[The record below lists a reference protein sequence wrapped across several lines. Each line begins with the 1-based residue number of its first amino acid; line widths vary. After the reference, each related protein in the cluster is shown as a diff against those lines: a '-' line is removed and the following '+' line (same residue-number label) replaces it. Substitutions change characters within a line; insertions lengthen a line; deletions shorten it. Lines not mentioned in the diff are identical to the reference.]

1 MTEERLQQILSRFPE
16 QKVLIVGDFFLDH
29 YLIIDRALSE
39 ISLETG
45 LEAYQVVEIRNS
57 PGAGGTVANNLR
69 ALEVQTY
76 ALTVIGQDGLGHDL
90 LHELRLRG
98 VNVDGVLQH
107 PTRFTPTYTK
117 PMVRERDG
125 TMHEI
130 NRLDI
135 KNRTPLEPEWQERL
149 LSLLRD
155 MVPEMDGVILA
166 DQVEERNC
174 GVVTDRVRE
183 EVCRLA
189 KQYPQKVFFA
199 DSRARIGE
207 YHSLFIKPNQR
218 EAMRVFQP
226 DWEGTCT
233 LEQAREVGVRL
244 SQHTGK
250 PVFLTVGEQ
259 GVLVVDGEHI
269 THIPAVPV
277 AGEID
282 IVGAGDSTS
291 AGTVSALCSGASLV
305 EAAQVGQLVASITVQ
320 QIGTTGVA
328 TRQQVLQRLREA
340 TQWGWLKIAPGTPSS
355 G

>member
-16 QKVLIVGDFFLDH
+16 QKVLVVGDFFLDH

-39 ISLETG
+39 LSLETG
-45 LEAYQVVEIRNS
+45 LEAYQVVEVRNS

-76 ALTVIGQDGLGHDL
+76 ALTLIGQDGLGHDL
-90 LHELRLRG
+90 LHELRVRG

-117 PMVRERDG
+117 PLVREQDG
-125 TMHEI
+125 RVHEI

-135 KNRTPLEPEWQERL
+135 KNRTPLEPEWEERL
-149 LSLLRD
+149 LSLLHE
-155 MVPEMDGVILA
+155 MLPAMDGVIVA

-183 EVCRLA
+183 ALCELA
-189 KQYPQKVFFA
+189 RQHPQKVLFA

-207 YHSLFIKPNQR
+207 YRGLFIKPNQR

-226 DWEGTCT
+226 DWEGNCT
-233 LEQAREVGVRL
+233 LDEAAEVGRKL
-244 SQHTGK
+244 SQRSGK

-259 GVLVVDGEHI
+259 GVLVVNGEHI
-269 THIPAVPV
+269 IHIPAVPV
-277 AGEID
+277 TGEID

-291 AGTVSALCSGASLV
+291 AGTVSALCSGASLL

-328 TRQQVLQRLREA
+328 TREQVLQRLHEA
-340 TQWGWLKIAPGTPSS
+340 IQWGWQPLR
-355 G
+355 

>member
-1 MTEERLQQILSRFPE
+1 MTGERLQQILSRFPE
-16 QKVLIVGDFFLDH
+16 QKILIVGDFFLDH
-29 YLIIDRALSE
+29 YLLIDRALSE
-39 ISLETG
+39 TSLETG

-76 ALTVIGQDGLGHDL
+76 ALTLIGRDGHGHEL
-90 LHELRLRG
+90 LHELRVRG

-107 PTRFTPTYTK
+107 PRRHTPTYTK
-117 PMVRERDG
+117 PMLREVDG
-125 TMHEI
+125 RVHEI

-135 KNRTPLEPEWQERL
+135 KNRSPLEPEWEEHIIT
-149 LSLLRD
+149 LLRD
-155 MVPEMDGVILA
+155 FVPEMDGIIVA

-183 EVCRLA
+183 EICQLA
-189 KQYPQKVFFA
+189 REYPQKVFFA

-207 YHSLFIKPNQR
+207 YRHLLIKPNQR

-233 LEQAREVGVRL
+233 LEEAREVGVRL
-244 SQHTGK
+244 SQRTGK
-250 PVFLTVGEQ
+250 PVFLTVGAQ
-259 GVLVVDGEHI
+259 GVLVVDGERVAHV
-269 THIPAVPV
+269 PAVPV
-277 AGEID
+277 TGEID

-291 AGTVSALCSGASLV
+291 AGTVSALCSGANLV

-328 TRQQVLQRLREA
+328 TREQVRKRLDEA
-340 TQWGWLKIAPGTPSS
+340 RRWGWQ
-355 G
+355 

>member
-1 MTEERLQQILSRFPE
+1 MTEQRLQQVLHRFPE

-39 ISLETG
+39 TSLETG

-76 ALTVIGQDGLGHDL
+76 ALTLIGQDGHGYDL

-98 VNVDGVLQH
+98 VSVDGVLQH
-107 PTRFTPTYTK
+107 PKRFTPTYTK
-117 PMVRERDG
+117 PMLRELDG
-125 TMHEI
+125 TAHEI

-135 KNRTPLEPEWQERL
+135 KNRIPLEPEWEERIIA
-149 LSLLRD
+149 LLRD
-155 MVPEMDGVILA
+155 FVPEMDGIIVA

-174 GVVTDRVRE
+174 GVITDRVRAE
-183 EVCRLA
+183 ICRLA
-189 KQYPQKVFFA
+189 EQYPQKVFFA

-207 YHSLFIKPNQR
+207 YRGLFIKPNQR

-226 DWEGTCT
+226 DWEGVCT
-233 LEQAREVGVRL
+233 IEEARTVGVQL
-244 SQHTGK
+244 SKRTGK

-259 GVLVVDGEHI
+259 GVLVIDGESVAHV
-269 THIPAVPV
+269 PAVPV
-277 AGEID
+277 TGEID

-291 AGTVSALCSGASLV
+291 AGTVSALCSGANLV
-305 EAAQVGQLVASITVQ
+305 EAAQIGQLVASITVQ
-320 QIGTTGVA
+320 QIGTTGTA
-328 TRQQVLQRLREA
+328 TRQQVLKRLGEA
-340 TQWGWLKIAPGTPSS
+340 KMWGWEN
-355 G
+355 

>member
-1 MTEERLQQILSRFPE
+1 MTAERLQQILSRFPE

-39 ISLETG
+39 TSLETG

-76 ALTVIGQDGLGHDL
+76 ALTLIGQDGHGYEL
-90 LHELRLRG
+90 LHELRRRG

-107 PTRFTPTYTK
+107 PQRFTPTYTK
-117 PMVRERDG
+117 PMVREVDG
-125 TMHEI
+125 RVHEI

-135 KNRTPLEPEWQERL
+135 KNRQRLEPEWEERL
-149 LSLLRD
+149 IALLYD
-155 MVPEMDGVILA
+155 FVPEMDGVIVA

-183 EVCRLA
+183 EICRLA
-189 KQYPQKVFFA
+189 QQYPQKVFFA

-207 YHSLFIKPNQR
+207 YHSLLIKPNQR

-233 LEQAREVGVRL
+233 IDEARTVGVRL
-244 SQHTGK
+244 AQRTGK
-250 PVFLTVGEQ
+250 PVYLTVGEQ
-259 GVLVVDGEHI
+259 GVLVVDGERV
-269 THIPAVPV
+269 THVGAVPV
-277 AGEID
+277 TGEID

-291 AGTVSALCSGASLV
+291 AGTVAALCSGASLV

-328 TRQQVLQRLREA
+328 TREQVSRRLTEA
-340 TQWGWLKIAPGTPSS
+340 QQWGWKHESH
-355 G
+355 

>member
-1 MTEERLQQILSRFPE
+1 MTRERLQQILYRFPE
-16 QKVLIVGDFFLDH
+16 QKVLVVGDFFLDH
-29 YLIIDRALSE
+29 YLLIDRALSE
-39 ISLETG
+39 TSLETA

-76 ALTVIGQDGLGHDL
+76 ALTLIGQDGHGYEL
-90 LHELRLRG
+90 LHELRARG

-107 PTRFTPTYTK
+107 PKRFTPTYTK
-117 PMVRERDG
+117 PMLREVDG
-125 TMHEI
+125 RVHEI

-135 KNRTPLEPEWQERL
+135 KNRTPLQPEWEERIIT
-149 LSLLRD
+149 LLRD
-155 MVPEMDGVILA
+155 FVPEVDGVIVA

-189 KQYPQKVFFA
+189 SEYPRKVFFA

-207 YHSLFIKPNQR
+207 YRNLLIKPNQR

-233 LEQAREVGVRL
+233 IEEARAVGVKL
-244 SQHTGK
+244 SKRTGK
-250 PVFLTVGEQ
+250 PVFLTIGEQ
-259 GVLVVDGEHI
+259 GVLVVDGENINHV
-269 THIPAVPV
+269 PAVPV
-277 AGEID
+277 TGEID

-291 AGTVSALCSGASLV
+291 AGTVSALCSGANLV
-305 EAAQVGQLVASITVQ
+305 EAAEVGQLVASITIQ

-328 TRQQVLQRLREA
+328 TREQVLKRLDEA
-340 TQWGWLKIAPGTPSS
+340 AMWGW
-355 G
+355 

>member
-1 MTEERLQQILSRFPE
+1 MTEERLRQILRRFPE
-16 QKVLIVGDFFLDH
+16 QKVLIVGDFFLDR

-39 ISLETG
+39 TSLETG

-76 ALTVIGQDGLGHDL
+76 ALTLIGQDGHGYEL
-90 LHELRLRG
+90 LHALRLRG

-107 PTRFTPTYTK
+107 PKRFTPTYTK
-117 PMVRERDG
+117 PMLREVDG
-125 TMHEI
+125 RIHET

-135 KNRTPLEPEWQERL
+135 KNRQPLEPEWEEHIV
-149 LSLLRD
+149 SLLRD
-155 MVPEMDGVILA
+155 FTPEMDGIIVA

-183 EVCRLA
+183 EICLLA
-189 KQYPQKVFFA
+189 GQYPQKVFFA

-207 YHSLFIKPNQR
+207 YRNLLIKPNQR
-218 EAMRVFQP
+218 EAMRVFRP

-233 LEQAREVGVRL
+233 LEEAREVGVKL
-244 SQHTGK
+244 SKRAGK
-250 PVFLTVGEQ
+250 PVFLTIGEQ
-259 GVLVVDGEHI
+259 GVLVVDGENV

-277 AGEID
+277 TGEID

-291 AGTVSALCSGASLV
+291 AGTVSALCSGANLV

-328 TRQQVLQRLREA
+328 TREQVLKRLGEA
-340 TQWGWLKIAPGTPSS
+340 KAWGWKCGNGCTLRVL
-355 G
+355 

>member
-29 YLIIDRALSE
+29 YLMIDRALSE
-39 ISLETG
+39 TSLETG
-45 LEAYQVVEIRNS
+45 LEAFQVVEIRNS

-76 ALTVIGQDGLGHDL
+76 ALTLIGQDGHGYEL

-107 PTRFTPTYTK
+107 PQRFTPTYTK
-117 PMVRERDG
+117 PMVREVDG
-125 TMHEI
+125 RVHEI

-135 KNRTPLEPEWQERL
+135 KNRQPLEPEWEERVIA
-149 LSLLRD
+149 LLRD
-155 MVPEMDGVILA
+155 FVPEMDGVIVA

-183 EVCRLA
+183 EICRLA
-189 KQYPQKVFFA
+189 EQYPHKVFFA

-207 YHSLFIKPNQR
+207 FHSLFIKPNQR
-218 EAMRVFQP
+218 EAMRAFQP
-226 DWEGTCT
+226 DWEGTCAP
-233 LEQAREVGVRL
+233 EEAREVGVKL
-244 SQHTGK
+244 SRRTGR
-250 PVFLTVGEQ
+250 PVFLTIGEQ
-259 GVLVVDGEHI
+259 GVLVVDQQNV
-269 THIPAVPV
+269 THVPAVPV
-277 AGEID
+277 SGEID

-291 AGTVSALCSGASLV
+291 AGTVSALCSGANLV

-320 QIGTTGVA
+320 QIGTTGTA
-328 TRQQVLQRLREA
+328 TREQVLKRLREA
-340 TQWGWLKIAPGTPSS
+340 KTWGWDS
-355 G
+355 

>member
-1 MTEERLQQILSRFPE
+1 MTGERLQQILSRFPE

-29 YLIIDRALSE
+29 YLMIDRTLSE
-39 ISLETG
+39 TSLETG

-76 ALTVIGQDGLGHDL
+76 ALTLIGQDGHGYEL
-90 LHELRLRG
+90 LHELRARG
-98 VNVDGVLQH
+98 VNVDAVLQH
-107 PTRFTPTYTK
+107 PGRFTPTYTK
-117 PMVRERDG
+117 PMLREVDG
-125 TMHEI
+125 RVHEI

-135 KNRTPLEPEWQERL
+135 KNRTPLEPEWEERIIT
-149 LSLLRD
+149 LLRD
-155 MVPEMDGVILA
+155 FVPEVDGVIVA

-183 EVCRLA
+183 EICQLA
-189 KQYPQKVFFA
+189 REYPQKVFFA

-207 YHSLFIKPNQR
+207 YRHLLIKPNQR
-218 EAMRVFQP
+218 EAMRVFLP

-233 LEQAREVGVRL
+233 LDEAREMGVRL
-244 SQHTGK
+244 SKRTGK

-259 GVLVVDGEHI
+259 GVLVVDGENV
-269 THIPAVPV
+269 THVPAIPVT
-277 AGEID
+277 GEID

-305 EAAQVGQLVASITVQ
+305 EAAQVGQLVASITIQ

-328 TRQQVLQRLREA
+328 TREQVRKRLDEA
-340 TQWGWLKIAPGTPSS
+340 RTWGWQ
-355 G
+355 

>member
-1 MTEERLQQILSRFPE
+1 MTEQRLRELLERFPQ
-16 QKVLIVGDFFLDH
+16 QKVLVVGDFFLDH
-29 YLIIDRALSE
+29 YLHIDRALSE
-39 ISLETG
+39 TSLETG

-76 ALTVIGQDGLGHDL
+76 ALTLIGRDGHGHDL

-117 PMVRERDG
+117 PMVHELDG
-125 TMHEI
+125 RVHEI

-135 KNRTPLEPEWQERL
+135 KNRQPLEGEWEDEII
-149 LSLLRD
+149 SLLRD
-155 MVPEMDGVILA
+155 FVPEMDGVIVA

-174 GVVTDRVRE
+174 GVITDRVRE
-183 EVCRLA
+183 EICRLA
-189 KQYPQKVFFA
+189 QEHPEKVFFA

-207 YHSLFIKPNQR
+207 YRHLFIKPNQR
-218 EAMRVFQP
+218 EAKRVFEP
-226 DWEGTCT
+226 GWEGTCT
-233 LEQAREVGVRL
+233 LDEAREL
-244 SQHTGK
+244 STKLAQRTGK
-250 PVFLTVGEQ
+250 PVFLTVGEA
-259 GVLVVDGEHI
+259 GVLVADNSDV
-269 THIPAVPV
+269 THVPAVPLT
-277 AGEID
+277 GEID

-291 AGTVSALCSGASLV
+291 AGTVSALCSGANLI

-328 TRQQVLQRLREA
+328 TREQVLRRLNEA
-340 TQWGWLKIAPGTPSS
+340 RSWGWRAPF
-355 G
+355 

>member
-1 MTEERLQQILSRFPE
+1 MTDTRLREILSRFPE

-29 YLIIDRALSE
+29 YLHIDRALSE
-39 ISLETG
+39 VSLETG

-57 PGAGGTVANNLR
+57 PGAGGTVANNLC

-76 ALTVIGQDGLGHDL
+76 ALTLIGQDGLGHDL
-90 LHELRLRG
+90 LHELRVRG

-125 TMHEI
+125 TVHEI

-135 KNRTPLEPEWQERL
+135 KNRSPLEPEWEARL
-149 LSLLRD
+149 LSLLND
-155 MVPEMDGVILA
+155 FVPEMDGIIVA
-166 DQVEERNC
+166 DQVEARNC

-189 KQYPQKVFFA
+189 QQYPQKVFFA

-207 YHSLFIKPNQR
+207 YRNLFVKPNQR

-226 DWEGTCT
+226 DWEGACP
-233 LEQAREVGVRL
+233 LEQAREVGRRL
-244 SQHTGK
+244 LERTGK
-250 PVFLTVGEQ
+250 PVFLTVGEA
-259 GVLVVDGEHI
+259 GVLVIDHPDT
-269 THIPAVPV
+269 THVPAVPQT
-277 AGEID
+277 GEID

-291 AGTVSALCSGASLV
+291 AGTVSALCSGASLI

-328 TRQQVLQRLREA
+328 TREQVLRRLDEA
-340 TQWGWLKIAPGTPSS
+340 RRWGWQATRPF
-355 G
+355 

>member
-29 YLIIDRALSE
+29 YLMIDRALSE
-39 ISLETG
+39 TSLETG

-76 ALTVIGQDGLGHDL
+76 ALTLIGQDGHGYEL

-107 PTRFTPTYTK
+107 PQRFTPTYTK
-117 PMVRERDG
+117 PMVRELDG
-125 TMHEI
+125 RVHEI

-135 KNRTPLEPEWQERL
+135 KNRYPLEPEWEERL
-149 LSLLRD
+149 IALLYD
-155 MVPEMDGVILA
+155 FVPVMDGVIVA

-174 GVVTDRVRE
+174 GVVTDRVRDE
-183 EVCRLA
+183 ICRLA
-189 KQYPQKVFFA
+189 EQYPQKVFFA

-207 YHSLFIKPNQR
+207 FHSLLIKPNQR
-218 EAMRVFQP
+218 EAMRAFQP

-233 LEQAREVGVRL
+233 PEEAREVGVKL
-244 SQHTGK
+244 SKRTGR
-250 PVFLTVGEQ
+250 PVFLTIGEQ
-259 GVLVVDGEHI
+259 GVLVIDQRNV
-269 THIPAVPV
+269 THVPAVPV
-277 AGEID
+277 TGEID

-291 AGTVSALCSGASLV
+291 AGTVSALCSGANLV
-305 EAAQVGQLVASITVQ
+305 EAAEVGQLVASITVQ
-320 QIGTTGVA
+320 QIGTTGTA
-328 TRQQVLQRLREA
+328 TREQVLKRLREA
-340 TQWGWLKIAPGTPSS
+340 KQCGWKG
-355 G
+355 

>member
-29 YLIIDRALSE
+29 YLMIDRALSE
-39 ISLETG
+39 TSLETE

-76 ALTVIGQDGLGHDL
+76 ALTLIGHDGHGYEL

-107 PTRFTPTYTK
+107 PQRFTPTYTK
-117 PMVRERDG
+117 PMVREVDG
-125 TMHEI
+125 RVHEI

-135 KNRTPLEPEWQERL
+135 KNRQPLEPEWEERVIA
-149 LSLLRD
+149 LLRD
-155 MVPEMDGVILA
+155 FVPEMDGVIVA

-183 EVCRLA
+183 EICRLA
-189 KQYPQKVFFA
+189 EQYPQKVFFA

-207 YHSLFIKPNQR
+207 FHSLFIKPNQR
-218 EAMRVFQP
+218 EAMRAFQP

-233 LEQAREVGVRL
+233 PEEAREVGVKL
-244 SQHTGK
+244 SMRTGR
-250 PVFLTVGEQ
+250 PVFLTIGEQ
-259 GVLVVDGEHI
+259 GVLVIDQQNV
-269 THIPAVPV
+269 THVPAVPV
-277 AGEID
+277 TGEID

-291 AGTVSALCSGASLV
+291 AGTVSALCSGANLV

-320 QIGTTGVA
+320 QIGTTGTA
-328 TRQQVLQRLREA
+328 TREQVLKRLREA
-340 TQWGWLKIAPGTPSS
+340 KTWGWKD
-355 G
+355 

>member
-1 MTEERLQQILSRFPE
+1 MTRERLQDLLNRFPE

-29 YLIIDRALSE
+29 YLMIDRALSE
-39 ISLETG
+39 TSLETG

-76 ALTVIGQDGLGHDL
+76 AITLIGQDGHGYEL
-90 LHELRLRG
+90 LHELRWRG
-98 VNVDGVLQH
+98 VNVDGALQH

-117 PMVRERDG
+117 PMLRELNG
-125 TMHEI
+125 TVHEI

-135 KNRTPLEPEWQERL
+135 KNRTPLEPDWEERIIV
-149 LSLLRD
+149 LLRD
-155 MVPEMDGVILA
+155 FVPEMDGVIVA

-183 EVCRLA
+183 EICRLA
-189 KQYPQKVFFA
+189 QEYPQKIFFA

-207 YHSLFIKPNQR
+207 YHHLMIKPNQR
-218 EAMRVFQP
+218 EAKRVFEP
-226 DWEGTCT
+226 DWEGVCT
-233 LEQAREVGVRL
+233 LEEAREAGIRL
-244 SQHTGK
+244 HQRTGK
-250 PVFLTVGEQ
+250 PVFLTVGEA
-259 GVLVVDGEHI
+259 GVLVIDSTGV

-277 AGEID
+277 TGEID

-291 AGTVSALCSGASLV
+291 AGTVSALCSGANTV
-305 EAAQVGQLVASITVQ
+305 EAAQIGQLVASITVQ

-328 TRQQVLQRLREA
+328 TRQQVLQRLDEARAWEWREVA
-340 TQWGWLKIAPGTPSS
+340 
-355 G
+355 

>member
-29 YLIIDRALSE
+29 YLMIDRALSE
-39 ISLETG
+39 TSLETG
-45 LEAYQVVEIRNS
+45 LEAFQVVEIRNS

-76 ALTVIGQDGLGHDL
+76 ALTLIGQDGHGYEL

-107 PTRFTPTYTK
+107 PQRFTPTYTK
-117 PMVRERDG
+117 PMVREVDG
-125 TMHEI
+125 RVHEI

-135 KNRTPLEPEWQERL
+135 KNRQPLEPQWEERL
-149 LSLLRD
+149 IALLRD
-155 MVPEMDGVILA
+155 FVPEMDGVIVA

-183 EVCRLA
+183 EICRLA
-189 KQYPQKVFFA
+189 EQYPQKVFFA

-207 YHSLFIKPNQR
+207 FHSLFIKPNQR
-218 EAMRVFQP
+218 EAMRAFQP
-226 DWEGTCT
+226 GWEGTCT
-233 LEQAREVGVRL
+233 PEEAREVGVKL
-244 SQHTGK
+244 SERTGR
-250 PVFLTVGEQ
+250 PVFLTIGEQ
-259 GVLVVDGEHI
+259 GVLVIDQQKV
-269 THIPAVPV
+269 THVPAVPV
-277 AGEID
+277 TGEID

-291 AGTVSALCSGASLV
+291 AGTVSALCSGANLV

-320 QIGTTGVA
+320 QIGTTGTA
-328 TRQQVLQRLREA
+328 TRELVLKRLGEA
-340 TQWGWLKIAPGTPSS
+340 KTWGWKD
-355 G
+355 